1 MSLRTKEG
9 NYTRR
14 LLMSTFRCRTCGATS
29 TVDRDIDVDDVECP
43 VANCGSDDL
52 AEFVEADDDD
62 EEDGDDD

>member
-1 MSLRTKEG
+1 
-9 NYTRR
+9 
-14 LLMSTFRCRTCGATS
+14 MSTFRCRTCGATF

-62 EEDGDDD
+62 EEDGDDG